1 MTVYRSECGKYLCR
15 VSSRGWG
22 HFDAW
27 LADGSIH
34 WRKPEHPGDEFFNLP
49 HIKNPWLSNID
60 EPEPINI

>member
-1 MTVYRSECGKYLCR
+1 